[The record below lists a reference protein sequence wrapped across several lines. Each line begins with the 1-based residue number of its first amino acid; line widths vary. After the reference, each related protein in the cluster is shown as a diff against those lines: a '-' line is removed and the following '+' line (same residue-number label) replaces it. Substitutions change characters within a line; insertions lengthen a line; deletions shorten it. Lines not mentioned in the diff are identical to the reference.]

1 MEEWFDFE
9 RRSRVEK
16 SSLNAMTEN
25 SMQYLE
31 KVTDAVRAERRV
43 LLFEDLQKQ
52 IASARQEQLGQNS
65 VQASARMRSQRNS
78 LAPLAQPLD
87 YANQSEIV

>member
-9 RRSRVEK
+9 RRSRIEK

-52 IASARQEQLGQNS
+52 IASVEEKQ
-65 VQASARMRSQRNS
+65 
-78 LAPLAQPLD
+78 
-87 YANQSEIV
+87 

>member
-9 RRSRVEK
+9 RRSRIEK
-16 SSLNAMTEN
+16 ISLNAMTEN

-52 IASARQEQLGQNS
+52 IASVEEKQ
-65 VQASARMRSQRNS
+65 
-78 LAPLAQPLD
+78 
-87 YANQSEIV
+87 